1 LDPKGESNTRL
12 AGERAGGHNSD
23 DWAESLALCVLSV
36 YSVYSLCT
44 LCTPPFRLYEA
55 GHPSR
60 QQQHKSIKDT
70 MLGLLNRVTGKEDEK
85 RKLSRNLNV

>member
-1 LDPKGESNTRL
+1 VNLTF
-12 AGERAGGHNSD
+12 
-23 DWAESLALCVLSV
+23 
-36 YSVYSLCT
+36 
-44 LCTPPFRLYEA
+44 FRLYEA